1 MIRRMNLTFA
11 IASDED
17 QHVMKAYGVQNPKT
31 KELALHA
38 VYIVDT
44 SRRIFYRKVAS
55 RRPLSQ
61 ELLDAVDYYQ
71 GTYPVVELKPER
83 GDIPVAF
90 PRNRFQALLEIA
102 SNSALPGTI
111 NPEELAPVVA
121 LLQSGRLDEATIRY
135 QKFAAV
141 AAMAHDENELL
152 ATAAWFTK
160 TVVRMPDRA
169 IETGRELEK
178 ALVRQSRIRQ
188 ATDLDAEQ
196 LNQVQHELDG
206 IRTRIRDNAD
216 AWRLRAA
223 TSTLRGYRELSLAAL
238 RK

>member
-1 MIRRMNLTFA
+1 MGLTFA

-17 QHVMKAYGVQNPKT
+17 QRVMKAYGVQNQKT
-31 KELALHA
+31 QELALHA
-38 VYIVDT
+38 VYIVDS

-61 ELLDAVDYYQ
+61 ELLDAVDYYE
-71 GTYPVVELKPER
+71 GAYPVVELKPDR

-102 SNSALPGTI
+102 SNSTLPGSI
-111 NPEELAPVVA
+111 NPEELAPVIA
-121 LLQSGRLDEATIRY
+121 LIRSGRLDDATIRY

-141 AAMAHDENELL
+141 AAMSHDENELL

-160 TVVRMPDRA
+160 TVVRMPDQA
-169 IETGRELEK
+169 IETGRELDE
-178 ALVRQSRIRQ
+178 ALVRQGRIRQ
-188 ATDLDAEQ
+188 AADVDARQ
-196 LNQVQHELDG
+196 LNQVQRELDG

-223 TSTLRGYRELSLAAL
+223 TTTLRGYRELSLAAL